1 MLEGASAIGVNGLI
15 GFSLLA
21 SGLVIGSDFWRDEAG
36 RRADS
41 QTSSSKERLPSL
53 PQGCVHLQLTSIF
66 LLTSSLTPP
75 IYNTTHATTDSA
87 SRPSA
92 DLSPRALFA
101 LHPITT
107 LTRERVVQSKP
118 TLNLKVAHCIHH
130 QIAHTQWLRPQT
142 AALRRLLLPQSPP
155 PTLLRT
161 SVSATRASPP
171 QTRRRIPQTC
181 RKRRKTFSKFF
192 NGIHNVTEDCAGLV
206 S

>member
-1 MLEGASAIGVNGLI
+1 MLEGASAIGVNGLF

-41 QTSSSKERLPSL
+41 RTSSKERLPSRDHSHNS
-53 PQGCVHLQLTSIF
+53 PIYSPSTSP
-66 LLTSSLTPP
+66 LTPP
-75 IYNTTHATTDSA
+75 IYNITHATTASA
-87 SRPSA
+87 SRQSA

-118 TLNLKVAHCIHH
+118 TLNLQVAHCIHH
-130 QIAHTQWLRPQT
+130 QIARTQWLRPPT
-142 AALRRLLLPQSPP
+142 AVPRRLLPRQRPP

-161 SVSATRASPP
+161 SVSATRASPL
-171 QTRRRIPQTC
+171 QKRHRIPQTC
-181 RKRRKTFSKFF
+181 RKRKRTS
-192 NGIHNVTEDCAGLV
+192 